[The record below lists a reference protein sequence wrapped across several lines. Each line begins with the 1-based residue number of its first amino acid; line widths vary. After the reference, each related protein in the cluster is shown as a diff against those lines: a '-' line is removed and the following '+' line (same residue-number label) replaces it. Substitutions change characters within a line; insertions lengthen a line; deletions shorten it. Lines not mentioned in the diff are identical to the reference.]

1 MNISINN
8 PKSTLRMDV
17 KQNSLYPVFLK
28 MNRIQT
34 LIVGGGDVALEKLSF
49 LLKSSPNAN
58 IVIVAPSFH
67 TTLIEYTKEYPIKLI
82 SDNYDQSHLEGK
94 DLVIAATN
102 RIPLNQQIFDDV
114 KKRGLLINVAD
125 SPSLCDFYLGGI
137 VTKGDLKIA
146 FSTNGKSPTT
156 AKILRQFFE
165 GILPEQIEELIYNLN
180 LYRKEIKGTLKQK
193 VEQLNTLTKQF
204 LP

>member
-1 MNISINN
+1 
-8 PKSTLRMDV
+8 
-17 KQNSLYPVFLK
+17 
-28 MNRIQT
+28 
-34 LIVGGGDVALEKLSF
+34 
-49 LLKSSPNAN
+49 
-58 IVIVAPSFH
+58 
-67 TTLIEYTKEYPIKLI
+67 LI
-82 SDNYDQSHLEGK
+82 SDNYDQSHLESK

-146 FSTNGKSPTT
+146 FSTNGKSPTA

-165 GILPEQIEELIYNLN
+165 KILPEEIEDLIYNLN
-180 LYRKEIKGTLKQK
+180 RYRKEIKGTLKQK
-193 VEQLNTLTKQF
+193 VEQLNSLTKQF